1 MTRDGILRING
12 GNKMPAYVKFE
23 VPKELSEKTYDA
35 VEKARDTGKLRKGV
49 NEVTKA
55 IERGIAK
62 LIVMAQDIEP
72 EEVMMH
78 LPVLCDEKK
87 VPYSYVPSKSELG
100 KAAGLEV
107 PTSSIA
113 IVEEGD
119 SKKFIDEIAKKTA
132 DLKK

>member
-1 MTRDGILRING
+1 MEVIQ
-12 GNKMPAYVKFE
+12 MPAYVKFQ

-35 VEKARDTGKLRKGV
+35 VEKARDSGKTRKGV

-55 IERGIAK
+55 IERGLAK
-62 LIVMAQDIEP
+62 LVVMAEDVDP

-78 LPVLCDEKK
+78 IPVICEEKK
-87 VPYSYVPSKSELG
+87 IAYSYVPSKSELG

-113 IVEEGD
+113 IVEEGEG
-119 SKKFIDEIAKKTA
+119 KKLVEEIAKKTS
-132 DLKK
+132 DLRKK

>member
-1 MTRDGILRING
+1 
-12 GNKMPAYVKFE
+12 MPAYVKFE
-23 VPKELSEKTYDA
+23 VDKDLSEKTYDA
-35 VEKARDTGKLRKGV
+35 VEKARDTGKMRKGV

-62 LIVMAQDIEP
+62 LVVMAQDVDP

-78 LPVLCDEKK
+78 IPVLCDEKK

-107 PTSSIA
+107 QTSSVA

-119 SKKFIDEIAKKTA
+119 SKKLIDEVAKKTA
-132 DLKK
+132 ELNK